1 MNVTLKDIVDS
12 QEVMRLLSNKP
23 LRGRAAFK
31 VARLL
36 KKLESELVTFN
47 DTRIKLIENYAKKD
61 ENGQFITNEK
71 NEYQFDEDNAT
82 LFVEEINKLLTEEIQ
97 IDASPILLNEIEELN
112 FTPVEMALIEPFI
125 EE

>member
-112 FTPVEMALIEPFI
+112 FTPVEMTLIEPFI